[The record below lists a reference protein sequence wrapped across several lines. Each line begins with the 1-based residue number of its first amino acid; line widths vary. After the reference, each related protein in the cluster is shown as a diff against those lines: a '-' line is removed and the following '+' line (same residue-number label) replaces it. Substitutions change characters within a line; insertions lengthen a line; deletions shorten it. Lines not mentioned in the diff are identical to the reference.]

1 MLNRCFG
8 RRCAALLGP
17 CEEQRHIF
25 ICLWM
30 KAGAVWR
37 GVRGGDQW
45 SSAQDFLRL
54 GSLRAECITCLEAL
68 DHSTAYSHT
77 SNSIWC
83 CSHSSRANDPGP
95 AGANGPVI
103 NTSKGGID
111 PMLWFSRWS
120 TEVQLQRVPWKNRY
134 IAKDGTWLSVNN
146 VKTSASSHEMKW
158 GFPRA
163 CFQALFSFI
172 V

>member
-1 MLNRCFG
+1 
-8 RRCAALLGP
+8 
-17 CEEQRHIF
+17 
-25 ICLWM
+25 M
-30 KAGAVWR
+30 KAGAVFW

-54 GSLRAECITCLEAL
+54 GSPRAECITCLEAL

-103 NTSKGGID
+103 NTSKGRID
-111 PMLWFSRWS
+111 PTLWFSRWS
-120 TEVQLQRVPWKNRY
+120 REIQLQESSMKKDRY
-134 IAKDGTWLSVNN
+134 KAKDGSWLSVNN
-146 VKTSASSHEMKW
+146 VKISASSHEMKW
-158 GFPRA
+158 GVPQGMFLGPFSVLLLRPRSSGSYVVA
-163 CFQALFSFI
+163 SKWHEARGTHNLMI
-172 V
+172 